1 MFTTVEDPGSKT
13 PEELLGQYES
23 ALRSVIEDLGV
34 ETVADR
40 TDVNREQIDA
50 IAAGESVEIELL
62 DAANV
67 LAVGDGDATPE
78 HLEATARDE
87 LLIGMT
93 TAVLDV
99 DTLASE
105 LNGRLDARTI
115 QQKIEGRFPMTL
127 EEFALIQQKIDERA
141 P

>member
-13 PEELLGQYES
+13 PEELRSQYEA
-23 ALRSVIEDLGV
+23 ALRSVIEDFGANA
-34 ETVADR
+34 VADR
-40 TDVNREQIDA
+40 TDVEHEQIDA
-50 IAAGESVEIELL
+50 IAAGDSVEIDLL
-62 DAANV
+62 DAAKI
-67 LAVGDGDATPE
+67 LAVGDGTDEAE

-93 TAVLDV
+93 SAVLDV

-105 LNGRLDARTI
+105 LNGRLEARTI

-127 EEFALIQQKIDERA
+127 AEFALIQQKIDERS